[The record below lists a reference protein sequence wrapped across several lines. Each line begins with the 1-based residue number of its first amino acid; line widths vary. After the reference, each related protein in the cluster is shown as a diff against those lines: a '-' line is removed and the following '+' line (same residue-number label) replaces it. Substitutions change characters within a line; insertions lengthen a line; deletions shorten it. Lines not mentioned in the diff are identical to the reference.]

1 MKIRL
6 ARDEDYAAMA
16 RLHRQTI
23 RKVNS
28 KDYSQDQ
35 IDVWSARPSAER
47 FRKSAAKCKRWVAI
61 ADDKVVGFCDHGFD
75 CELWGLYIHKD
86 YIGKGIG
93 SRLIKIAE
101 DSLKKH
107 GCKRVTLK
115 GTITAKADLP
125 AEARQTEFHKVG
137 ITFRTWNNPSTI
149 DPQDFF
155 SINEQ
160 LFEFQMLLINHK

>member
-115 GTITAKADLP
+115 GTITAKEFYQKQGYKVLREDL
-125 AEARQTEFHKVG
+125 H
-137 ITFRTWNNPSTI
+137 N
-149 DPQDFF
+149 
-155 SINEQ
+155 INDKK
-160 LFEFQMLLINHK
+160 LKIFVMAKKLI